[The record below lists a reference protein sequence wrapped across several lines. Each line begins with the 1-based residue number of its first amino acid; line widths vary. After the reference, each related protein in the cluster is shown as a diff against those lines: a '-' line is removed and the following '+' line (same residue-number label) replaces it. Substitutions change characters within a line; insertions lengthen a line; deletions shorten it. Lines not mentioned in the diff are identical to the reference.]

1 MGVPSRLTEMQMKF
15 CEILVFG
22 SKDGPVSGTEAA
34 VQAGYSPDRARVT
47 ASELQSYKMY
57 PKSAAYI
64 AELRKEKLQKFEV
77 NYENHIARLG
87 SLGIKSEKKGNMQA
101 AIRAEELRG
110 KASDLYINRTEMRTG
125 KLDDLPTEELRNKIK
140 ITEAEE
146 MELKKAKKELN
157 APMKALSSSSR
168 KKKESSSDP
177 QK

>member
-22 SKDGPVSGTEAA
+22 SKDGPVTGTEAA
-34 VQAGYSPDRARVT
+34 IQAGYSADRARFT
-47 ASELQSYKMY
+47 ASELQNIKKS
-57 PKSAAYI
+57 PKVVAYLT
-64 AELRKEKLQKFEV
+64 ELRREKLNKFEV

-87 SLGIKSEKKGNMQA
+87 NLGLKSEKKGNMQA

-125 KLDDLPTEELRNKIK
+125 KLDDLSTAELKEKIK
-140 ITEAEE
+140 LIEAEE
-146 MELKKAKKELN
+146 IELKKAKKQLN
-157 APMKALSSSSR
+157 APVKSLSSSSHTDE
-168 KKKESSSDP
+168 ESSSAP

>member
-1 MGVPSRLTEMQMKF
+1 MQVMGVPSRLTEMQMKF

-34 VQAGYSPDRARVT
+34 IQAGYSPDRARFT
-47 ASELQSYKMY
+47 ASELQSYKKY

-64 AELRKEKLQKFEV
+64 AELRKEKLDKFEV

-87 SLGIKSEKKGNMQA
+87 NLGIKSEKKGNMQA

-110 KASDLYINRTEMRTG
+110 KASDLYINRT
-125 KLDDLPTEELRNKIK
+125 
-140 ITEAEE
+140 
-146 MELKKAKKELN
+146 AKKQLN
-157 APMKALSSSSR
+157 APTKALSSSSH

>member
-22 SKDGPVSGTEAA
+22 GKDGPVTGTEAA
-34 VQAGYSPDRARVT
+34 IQAGYSADRARFT
-47 ASELQSYKMY
+47 ASELQNIKKS
-57 PKSAAYI
+57 PKVVAYLT
-64 AELRKEKLQKFEV
+64 ELRREKLNKFEV

-87 SLGIKSEKKGNMQA
+87 NLGLKSEKRGNMQA

-125 KLDDLPTEELRNKIK
+125 KLDDLPTEELRERIK
-140 ITEAEE
+140 IIEAEE
-146 MELKKAKKELN
+146 IQLKKAKKELN
-157 APMKALSSSSR
+157 APLKALSSSLPTDE
-168 KKKESSSDP
+168 ESSSDP

>member
-22 SKDGPVSGTEAA
+22 GKDGPVTGTEAA
-34 VQAGYSPDRARVT
+34 IQAGYSADRARFT
-47 ASELQSYKMY
+47 ASELQNIKKS
-57 PKSAAYI
+57 PKVVAYLT
-64 AELRKEKLQKFEV
+64 ELRREKLNKFEV

-87 SLGIKSEKKGNMQA
+87 NLGIKSEKRGNMQA

-125 KLDDLPTEELRNKIK
+125 KLDDLPTEELRERIK
-140 ITEAEE
+140 IIEAEE
-146 MELKKAKKELN
+146 IQLKKAKKELN
-157 APMKALSSSSR
+157 APLKALSSSLPTDE
-168 KKKESSSDP
+168 ESSSDP

>member
-22 SKDGPVSGTEAA
+22 GKDGPVSGTEAA
-34 VQAGYSPDRARVT
+34 IQAGYSPDRARVT

-87 SLGIKSEKKGNMQA
+87 NLGIKSEKKN
-101 AIRAEELRG
+101 
-110 KASDLYINRTEMRTG
+110 
-125 KLDDLPTEELRNKIK
+125 
-140 ITEAEE
+140 
-146 MELKKAKKELN
+146 
-157 APMKALSSSSR
+157 
-168 KKKESSSDP
+168 
-177 QK
+177 